1 MSELSAWIF
10 PGQGSQYIGMGQAA
24 SDSSPEARQ
33 VFDEADATLNISISD
48 LCWHGPDDDLT
59 LTRNQQ
65 PAIVAASVAVFR
77 ALQDR
82 DGLQPPEFIAG
93 HSLGEYSA
101 LVAGGALELSDAL
114 RLVRRRGELMEQHG
128 LGGMI
133 VVIGLDDDAAQVI
146 ANETG
151 VEVANFNAPGQIT
164 LSGSDEAL
172 AVAEMSASQRGAKR
186 VIRLPV
192 NGAFHSSLMEPVAAE
207 LAHDIG
213 ATTFREPVAPL
224 VTNTEAL
231 PIQHPDDLRRELVD
245 HITRSV
251 QWTRVVE
258 FMIGSGVRN
267 FYEIG
272 PGNVLSGLARRIDR
286 NVTVQTAD
294 QELSVAGGD
303 A

>member
-1 MSELSAWIF
+1 MSEHSAWIF
-10 PGQGSQYIGMGQAA
+10 PGQGSQRIGMGREAA
-24 SDSSPEARQ
+24 DRSAEAQQ
-33 VFDEADATLNISISD
+33 VFAEADSTLDIEVST

-65 PAIVAASVAVFR
+65 PAILAASIAMFR
-77 ALQDR
+77 ALHDEGCLPQ
-82 DGLQPPEFIAG
+82 PEFIAG

-101 LVAGGALELSDAL
+101 LVAGGSLDLPDAL

-133 VVIGLDDDAAQVI
+133 VVIGLDDEAAQVI

-151 VEVANFNAPGQIT
+151 VEVANFNSPGQIT
-164 LSGSDEAL
+164 LSGTDDAL
-172 AVAEMSASQRGAKR
+172 AVAEMSASTRGAKR
-186 VIRLPV
+186 VLKLPV
-192 NGAFHSSLMEPVAAE
+192 NGAFHSSLMEPVAQE
-207 LAHDIG
+207 LATDIA
-213 ATTFREPVAPL
+213 ATTFREPIAPL
-224 VTNTEAL
+224 VTNTDAL
-231 PIQHPDDLRRELVD
+231 PIRHPDDIRRELVD

-251 QWTRVVE
+251 QWTRVME
-258 FMIGSGVRN
+258 FMIGSGVTN

-286 NVTVQTAD
+286 SVTVKTAD
-294 QELSVAGGD
+294 QVLAVAGGD